1 MDGEYHSQARQALLI
16 AVYQLVGAGFGLL
29 MYWNYQMVHPYL
41 TPIFWAI
48 ICSTALHTTKTKFV
62 GYLMHCDRLLDTRC
76 LRWERHNFCTRAI
89 ARFLMIPGLVVS
101 ETLLKVLGAPTS
113 RGGNRLVK
121 LCTWLASAAS
131 HVIRKLGDFEVN
143 FRLGLAVVAIA
154 CVVSLVGYTGSFLV
168 DTFWLICISSVI
180 LCIILSILIM
190 LIIYPKYSE
199 ATYSTIVSASLLFFF
214 VVFIGL
220 ILSVA
225 ALKIVDESTLA
236 LELISS
242 AAGDNK
248 QSLLDALENMG
259 APVGVDQLGAWLEQ
273 WRAEASLW
281 ARNSTDL
288 FVGGE
293 GDDMPS
299 LSVVKDFMSRASD
312 RSDDSGTMSF
322 DTTMNGGL
330 LPALNR
336 QFSKLSIDS
345 AFVSNLYGTVNKH
358 LGSAADIAK
367 HFSSSFLQALFS
379 ILSGAFWFVSLGLD
393 CMLFLACSYYLLLGR
408 VSPIKRLL

>member
-225 ALKIVDESTLA
+225 ALKVTHIEKLLLEAREREREREQRAQEAEEARRRMSDMRKLQGTNGLSTL
-236 LELISS
+236 
-242 AAGDNK
+242 
-248 QSLLDALENMG
+248 
-259 APVGVDQLGAWLEQ
+259 
-273 WRAEASLW
+273 
-281 ARNSTDL
+281 
-288 FVGGE
+288 
-293 GDDMPS
+293 
-299 LSVVKDFMSRASD
+299 
-312 RSDDSGTMSF
+312 SGTNTLVGRSG
-322 DTTMNGGL
+322 THT
-330 LPALNR
+330 PATNEP
-336 QFSKLSIDS
+336 QSAEQSIKS
-345 AFVSNLYGTVNKH
+345 
-358 LGSAADIAK
+358 
-367 HFSSSFLQALFS
+367 
-379 ILSGAFWFVSLGLD
+379 
-393 CMLFLACSYYLLLGR
+393 
-408 VSPIKRLL
+408 